1 MSITTPFR
9 NRFAA
14 GQALAARLLACK
26 FRPPVA
32 VVALPRGGVPVAV
45 PVAIAL
51 KAPLDLWL
59 VRKIGAPWQGEL
71 ALAAV
76 AEGESAEVVVDEAVR
91 TATGAD
97 ASYIQAVA
105 ARERQEILRRQQVY
119 RDDRPA
125 PDLAGRT
132 VVVVDDGLATGTTM
146 RAALRSI
153 RLAGPAAIVVAVP
166 VASAD
171 GLALVQPEADEVVC
185 LASPTPFEAV
195 GRHYVDFTQV
205 SDNEVL
211 AGLRAVRA
219 RMA

>member
-9 NRFAA
+9 NRLAA

-26 FRPPVA
+26 LHAPIA

-45 PVAIAL
+45 PVAMAL

-91 TATGAD
+91 AATGAD

-105 ARERQEILRRQQVY
+105 QREREEIRRRQQIY
-119 RDDRPA
+119 RDDQPA
-125 PDLAGRT
+125 PTLAGRT

-166 VASAD
+166 VASAE
-171 GLALVQPEADEVVC
+171 GLALVAPEADEVVC
-185 LASPTPFEAV
+185 LALPVPFEAV
-195 GRHYVDFTQV
+195 GRHYLDFTQV

-211 AGLRAVRA
+211 AGLKAVRA
-219 RMA
+219 KGA